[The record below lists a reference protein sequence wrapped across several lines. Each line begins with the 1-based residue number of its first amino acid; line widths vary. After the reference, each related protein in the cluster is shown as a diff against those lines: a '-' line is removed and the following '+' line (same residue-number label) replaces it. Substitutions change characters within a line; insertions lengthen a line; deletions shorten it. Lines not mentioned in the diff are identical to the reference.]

1 MTFQKWLYLSHAEK
15 HKSLRKWHGST
26 FNISCPITASL
37 TKSSLTEIPA
47 SPPNGS
53 LTYVHSLK
61 SPRIPAPPIIPKQM
75 DNQSEQTKRS
85 KSSYKS
91 TVTTVK
97 MIGPST
103 SHSHN
108 LRSTRDLQ

>member
-1 MTFQKWLYLSHAEK
+1 MTCQKWLCLYHAER
-15 HKSLRKWHGST
+15 HRERKKWRGST
-26 FNISCPITASL
+26 FNTSCLTMASP
-37 TKSSLTEIPA
+37 TKLSLTEIPV

-53 LTYVHSLK
+53 LIYVHSLK
-61 SPRIPAPPIIPKQM
+61 SPKTLAPPIIPKQM

-85 KSSYKS
+85 KSSYVS

-97 MIGPST
+97 MIGSST

-108 LRSTRDLQ
+108 LRSTRDPR

>member
-1 MTFQKWLYLSHAEK
+1 MMSQRWLYLYHAVK
-15 HKSLRKWHGST
+15 HKAPKKWRGST

-37 TKSSLTEIPA
+37 TKSSLTEIPV

-53 LTYVHSLK
+53 LTYAHSLK

-85 KSSYKS
+85 KSSYES

-97 MIGPST
+97 MIGLST

-108 LRSTRDLQ
+108 LRSTRDPR